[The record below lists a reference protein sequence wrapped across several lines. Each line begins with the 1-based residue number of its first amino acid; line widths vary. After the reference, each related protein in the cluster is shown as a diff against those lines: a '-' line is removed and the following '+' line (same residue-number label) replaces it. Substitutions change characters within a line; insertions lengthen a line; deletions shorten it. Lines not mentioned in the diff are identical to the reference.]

1 MPLVAKM
8 TRRRRLMNHVY
19 LQPHTNVDLRLEAM
33 ANFDEWIE
41 SRVTAVTLIEP
52 REVVIAL
59 EHRGKR
65 GLLRSDGL
73 DRLIVNEFSQQNV
86 VEQINL
92 WASDSDTASYYSAL
106 AEIVSGVASNPG
118 EKNVLLAA
126 IENEVAAIREG
137 RKCSWR

>member
-1 MPLVAKM
+1 M
-8 TRRRRLMNHVY
+8 T
-19 LQPHTNVDLRLEAM
+19 
-33 ANFDEWIE
+33 NFDEWIE

-65 GLLRSDGL
+65 GFLRSDGL
-73 DRLIVNEFSQQNV
+73 DRLIVNEFTQQNV

-92 WASDSDTASYYSAL
+92 WASDSDAESYYSAL

-118 EKNVLLAA
+118 EKNDLLAA
-126 IENEVAAIREG
+126 IENEVAAIRES
-137 RKCSWR
+137 RKVLLEIEPVYGAHIIVL